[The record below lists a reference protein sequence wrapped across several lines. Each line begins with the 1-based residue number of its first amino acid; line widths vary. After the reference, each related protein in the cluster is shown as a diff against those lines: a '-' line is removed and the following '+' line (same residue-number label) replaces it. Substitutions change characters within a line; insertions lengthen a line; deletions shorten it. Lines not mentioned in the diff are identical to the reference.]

1 MAGAADGIVCDV
13 VTLEKAC
20 IAIDKADRR
29 VGEDQQMDIERIRL
43 MNQVDRRK
51 AIATGTGLLAAIA
64 GLKMTNGLA
73 AQDPPTNRS
82 RWIDRRIPG
91 DPGLQVAPDAD
102 VSAFL
107 RQIEGF
113 VEIIEAVPGFFG
125 WSAFLNDETRDY
137 VAVSTF
143 DTKENSDAS
152 TAAAAQ
158 YVSDNALASYLI
170 DPQPVVIDG
179 QIVLAAGM

>member
-1 MAGAADGIVCDV
+1 
-13 VTLEKAC
+13 
-20 IAIDKADRR
+20 
-29 VGEDQQMDIERIRL
+29 MDIERMRF

-73 AQDPPTNRS
+73 AQDATPQ
-82 RWIDRRIPG
+82 IGQD
-91 DPGLQVAPDAD
+91 GLTGAYQVIRAYKLVPDAD

-107 RQIEGF
+107 KTVEGF
-113 VEIIEAVPGFFG
+113 VEIIEAVPGFFS

-158 YVSDNALASYLI
+158 YVSDNALASYLV